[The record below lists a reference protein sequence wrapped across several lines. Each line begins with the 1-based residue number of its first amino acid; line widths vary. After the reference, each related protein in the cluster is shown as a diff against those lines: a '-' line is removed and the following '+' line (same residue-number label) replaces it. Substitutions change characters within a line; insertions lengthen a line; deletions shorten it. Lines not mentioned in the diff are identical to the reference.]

1 MGYGSRPTMGLTRI
15 AIWGQAG
22 YWVHTRHGGCTGYT
36 GWYERHGAGTGLY
49 GGRES
54 GVRAVYMVS
63 GVQEGHER
71 HGAG

>member
-1 MGYGSRPTMGLTRI
+1 MIQAGLGYGRVSGQVGHGPSGDMG
-15 AIWGQAG
+15 
-22 YWVHTRHGGCTGYT
+22 HGACTVYT

-63 GVQEGHER
+63 GVQEGRER
-71 HGAG
+71 HGVG